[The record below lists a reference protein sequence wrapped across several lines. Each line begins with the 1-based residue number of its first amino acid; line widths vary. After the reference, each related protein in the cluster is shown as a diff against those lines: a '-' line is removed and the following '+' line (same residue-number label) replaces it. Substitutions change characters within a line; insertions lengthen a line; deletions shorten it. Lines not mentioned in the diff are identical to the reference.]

1 MPLGIW
7 IYLLLVEQVTVQTE
21 SEKQID
27 KLRRKEERKHRRGT
41 NNGVEG
47 DLSTVSF
54 SSLLHA
60 SEKKY
65 IFEDLI
71 GHGEGPNT
79 LGPTAL
85 PQGTIRKHYKG
96 YEEVIIPPTPTASMK
111 PGERL
116 VFPFSATMFSLV
128 YSCSLN
134 YLYTLA

>member
-1 MPLGIW
+1 MLI
-7 IYLLLVEQVTVQTE
+7 IVQVTVQTE
-21 SEKQID
+21 SERQID

-41 NNGVEG
+41 NNGVED
-47 DLSTVSF
+47 DLSAVSF

-60 SEKKY
+60 SEKKN

-116 VFPFSATMFSLV
+116 VFPSAATIVFLRLLLLFQLLI
-128 YSCSLN
+128 YFGLICGN
-134 YLYTLA
+134 TC